1 LIVQTIKTKK
11 NQQAR
16 RVKEAKKEE
25 LISRGK
31 RMMYPQQVILQL
43 EVKKQICAS
52 W

>member
-16 RVKEAKKEE
+16 RVKEAKAKEYTY
-25 LISRGK
+25 LGK
-31 RMMYPQQVILQL
+31 KMMYPHLVIPQPK
-43 EVKKQICAS
+43 VKKQICAS

>member
-1 LIVQTIKTKK
+1 LIAQTIKTKK

-16 RVKEAKKEE
+16 RVKKAKEKK
-25 LISRGK
+25 LISLGK
-31 RMMYPQQVILQL
+31 RMMYPQQVTLQL

>member
-16 RVKEAKKEE
+16 RVKGAKEKDH
-25 LISRGK
+25 ISLRRK
-31 RMMYPQQVILQL
+31 MKYPQQVTPQL